1 MSLRLRLII
10 GFTALVLLLGGVA
23 GWGLQRLAVDLDAAL
38 GETATSVG
46 RAVVHVLRD
55 EVRRDA
61 AGEAGDA
68 APRAPERRR
77 IVLHRSAAEGQA
89 ADADALPGLPDID
102 LAELARS
109 GAAGR
114 EMSFSV
120 RRKQDGGPAVLQVAG
135 GGLLQEVPLPP
146 TQQQAVQRFQQ
157 QLAIGLVLLV
167 IAGALAAAWLAARI
181 TRPLAAL
188 GAAAGQ
194 VGHGR
199 FDVALPEDGPQEVR
213 QSIAAFNR
221 MSADLARLDAEAT
234 ALRADRELAELGEI
248 GRGLAHSLRNP
259 LHALGLS
266 LDALSGMT
274 AGDRRSAARIATG
287 REQLQRIDQ
296 ALRGFLALA
305 AGAASQPEAVR
316 LRPLVDD
323 VVLEASQRAEGRV
336 HFERDAA
343 DLVLSAVPA
352 ELRILLHTL
361 VVNALEASPDDGTVR
376 VAVRAYDDDG
386 AGEGGVLIEVCD
398 DGAGVAPEVRA
409 RLFQPHTSS
418 KPTGAGMGLFLAE
431 RLARLRYRGRLQL
444 FDRFPQGTLARL
456 ELQPREA
463 GA

>member
-1 MSLRLRLII
+1 MSLRLRLIL

-38 GETATSVG
+38 GDTATSVG

-55 EVRRDA
+55 EVRRD
-61 AGEAGDA
+61 GVA
-68 APRAPERRR
+68 APDGTPPQRLERRR
-77 IVLHRSAAEGQA
+77 IVLRDGAALDPDAAVALPVIEAAE
-89 ADADALPGLPDID
+89 ID
-102 LAELARS
+102 LAAIA
-109 GAAGR
+109 GAS
-114 EMSFSV
+114 EMSFKV
-120 RRKQDGGPAVLQVAG
+120 RRQGDGGPAVLQVRG
-135 GGLLQEVPLPP
+135 GDFLREVPLPP
-146 TQQQAVQRFQQ
+146 TQQRAVQRFQQ
-157 QLAIGLVLLV
+157 QLSVGLVLLV
-167 IAGALAAAWLAARI
+167 AIGAFAARI

-188 GAAAGQ
+188 GAAAEQ

-199 FDVALPEDGPQEVR
+199 FDVALPERGPPEVR

-221 MSADLARLDAEAT
+221 MGADLARLDAEAT
-234 ALRADRELAELGEI
+234 ALRGDRELAELGEI

-266 LDALSGMT
+266 LDALATS
-274 AGDRRSAARIATG
+274 AAHDPRSAERIATG

-323 VVLEASQRAEGRV
+323 VVLEASQRAQGRV
-336 HFERDAA
+336 QFERDAA
-343 DLVLSAVPA
+343 DVVLSAVPA

-361 VVNALEASPDDGTVR
+361 VVNALEASPDGGSVR
-376 VAVRAYDDDG
+376 IVVRAADG
-386 AGEGGVLIEVCD
+386 ADGDTVLIEVCD
-398 DGAGVAPEVRA
+398 DGAGVTPEVRT

-431 RLARLRYRGRLQL
+431 RLTRLRYRGRLQL
-444 FDRFPQGTLARL
+444 LERFPRGTLARL
-456 ELQPREA
+456 ELHPREA